1 MTRVFLAG
9 LHSHSHVRESTN
21 PPYVLESFYYLRK
34 SNEAAL
40 KKTMAYI
47 KSDDCKMFLLDSGAF
62 TYMEQAK
69 NSKDKT
75 TDNFE
80 QYVREYAAFINKWDI
95 QYFFEMDIDVI
106 VGIEKVEEYR
116 RLLEELTGKKSV
128 PVFHLSRG
136 KDYWL
141 RMIKEY
147 DYVAVGGLAI
157 KTFPQNKYQ
166 YLKWFIK
173 TAHEHGTKVHGLGFT
188 KTRLMKE
195 YTFDS
200 VDSTTW
206 INSSKFGVVKVF
218 NQREGVIKAAKK
230 PPNSRLTNA
239 RGSLV
244 VSAKEWIKFAK
255 YIEKK
260 NKTKVL
266 GDW

>member
-9 LHSHSHVRESTN
+9 MHSHNHVRERVN
-21 PPYVLESFYYLRK
+21 PPYTLDSYYYLRK
-34 SNEAAL
+34 SNDKDIA
-40 KKTMAYI
+40 KTIQYI
-47 KSDDCKMFLLDSGAF
+47 KSDKCKMFLLDSGAF

-69 NSKDKT
+69 NSKGKT

-147 DYVAVGGLAI
+147 DYVAIGGLAI
-157 KTFPQNKYQ
+157 KTFPKNKHH

-173 TAHEHGTKVHGLGFT
+173 TAHEHGTKVHGLGYT
-188 KTRLMKE
+188 SNTGLID
-195 YTFDS
+195 YTFDT
-200 VDSTTW
+200 VDSTSW
-206 INSSKFGVVKVF
+206 ISATRFGNLNVYDP
-218 NQREGVIKAAKK
+218 AKKKLVNFK
-230 PPNSRLTNA
+230 PPNSRLTEVKE
-239 RGSLV
+239 SLV
-244 VSAKEWIKFAK
+244 VSANEWLKFSK

-266 GDW
+266 GGW